1 MEIGTISVFIVTMI
15 GILEIL
21 TVKSYIIGVIAGK
34 IVVINIE
41 QEESSARVYTN
52 NSNNS
57 KSNSGRNSSIVV
69 SVVIIVII
77 IM

>member
-1 MEIGTISVFIVTMI
+1 MEIGTISVFVVTMI
-15 GILEIL
+15 GILKIL

-34 IVVINIE
+34 IVINIE